1 MEVRVNVTTSC
12 VDTKESID
20 VMEAFAKLQVE
31 EVVATAFDVS
41 MILVLVLVLVPSEV
55 LEAPESASA
64 VAKT

>member
-1 MEVRVNVTTSC
+1 
-12 VDTKESID
+12 
-20 VMEAFAKLQVE
+20 MEAFAKLQVE